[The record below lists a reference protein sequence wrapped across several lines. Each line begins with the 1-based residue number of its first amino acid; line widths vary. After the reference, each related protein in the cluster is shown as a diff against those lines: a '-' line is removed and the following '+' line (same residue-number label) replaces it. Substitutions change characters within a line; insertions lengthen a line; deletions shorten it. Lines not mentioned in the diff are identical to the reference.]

1 MLTGNFGLATKNFG
15 REKEDSTYV
24 FFSPPGTYNHT
35 IVDKSVLV
43 PKFRLVKPLGLSM
56 FGVSDHGANRTFE
69 ADFALR

>member
-1 MLTGNFGLATKNFG
+1 MLTGNFGLATKTLAG
-15 REKEDSTYV
+15 RKKIPHM

>member
-1 MLTGNFGLATKNFG
+1 M
-15 REKEDSTYV
+15 